1 MNRKRF
7 FALCVTL
14 LVLATAGSALACT
27 VTAIGKKATVDG
39 SVMTSHTCDGWYDNR
54 IQVIKGQS
62 FPDGAMT
69 PVYKEI
75 CHGTRPNLPLK
86 KVGEIPQVKKTL
98 TYFHVGYPFMNEKQV
113 MIGEFTWSGRD
124 ELLCEENA
132 WMMIEQLEVYA
143 LQRAST
149 AREAVQIMGAIA
161 EKYGYA
167 DGGESLTVADKNE
180 VWLFEI
186 AGPGPLWKQGDKKP
200 GAVWAAVRV
209 PDDSFF
215 VGANRARITEVNPA
229 DKDNCMAS
237 SNVFSFAQEQGWW
250 KPGEKFIFH
259 KVYNPQPY
267 GSPFYAQRREWR
279 MLDRVVPGMKLDA
292 YKDELPLFVKPEKKL
307 SVREVLALYR
317 DHLEGTPFDLSKGLA
332 AGPFGNPNRFATPG
346 GVRPED
352 RKKFDWE
359 RAISMFRCSYSF
371 VSQSRSW
378 LPDPVGGVL
387 WFGEDAPDTTVYVP
401 FYCGNTSVPKSFAE
415 GKRSEFDPN
424 SAFWAF
430 QFVNNWAMLRW
441 DAMMKDITAAQK
453 SYEDE
458 EFLKQA
464 SIEKQAA
471 DLYKK
476 NPAEA
481 VKFLTDYSNANA
493 TKVVE
498 GWWKLGWTL
507 VGKYHDGYITE
518 PSGKQTSPGYPTE
531 WLKEVGFGQT
541 MLQPKK

>member
-200 GAVWAAVRV
+200 GAV
-209 PDDSFF
+209 
-215 VGANRARITEVNPA
+215 
-229 DKDNCMAS
+229 
-237 SNVFSFAQEQGWW
+237 
-250 KPGEKFIFH
+250 
-259 KVYNPQPY
+259 
-267 GSPFYAQRREWR
+267 
-279 MLDRVVPGMKLDA
+279 
-292 YKDELPLFVKPEKKL
+292 
-307 SVREVLALYR
+307 
-317 DHLEGTPFDLSKGLA
+317 
-332 AGPFGNPNRFATPG
+332 
-346 GVRPED
+346 
-352 RKKFDWE
+352 
-359 RAISMFRCSYSF
+359 
-371 VSQSRSW
+371 
-378 LPDPVGGVL
+378 
-387 WFGEDAPDTTVYVP
+387 
-401 FYCGNTSVPKSFAE
+401 
-415 GKRSEFDPN
+415 
-424 SAFWAF
+424 
-430 QFVNNWAMLRW
+430 
-441 DAMMKDITAAQK
+441 
-453 SYEDE
+453 
-458 EFLKQA
+458 
-464 SIEKQAA
+464 
-471 DLYKK
+471 
-476 NPAEA
+476 
-481 VKFLTDYSNANA
+481 
-493 TKVVE
+493 
-498 GWWKLGWTL
+498 
-507 VGKYHDGYITE
+507 
-518 PSGKQTSPGYPTE
+518 
-531 WLKEVGFGQT
+531 
-541 MLQPKK
+541 